1 MSKKYIKNF
10 FYRDQKAFMSVDRC
24 GHVTHEQL
32 RNFVADSRI
41 KNYIRDGYM
50 TREVFTKPNGTTM
63 QGYKLTRQGREF
75 VEKNYGFKDHQHAQS
90 INHDLGIA
98 NKYFSL
104 NEEQRETWRTETEL
118 RNLFEEQL
126 NNLYKT
132 DYDRYTEI
140 REQLENRE
148 ISMPDCSYVTEQG
161 IEVAYEVITN
171 SYGIAEIE
179 AKERYIEI
187 TKMAYETERR

>member
-1 MSKKYIKNF
+1 MTKKYIKNF
-10 FYRDQKAFMSVDRC
+10 FYRDQKALMSVSRC
-24 GHVTHEQL
+24 GHVTHQQL
-32 RNFVADSRI
+32 KNFVADSRI

-50 TREVFTKPNGTTM
+50 TREVFTKPNGITM
-63 QGYKLTRQGREF
+63 EGYKLTRQGREF
-75 VEKNYGFKDHQHAQS
+75 VEKNYGFRDHQHAQS
-90 INHDLGIA
+90 LNHDLGIA

-104 NEEQRETWRTETEL
+104 TEEQRETWRTETEL

-132 DYDRYTEI
+132 DYDSYQEI
-140 REQLENRE
+140 REQLDTRQ

-171 SYGIAEIE
+171 SYGITELQ

-187 TKMAYETERR
+187 TKMQYETERR

>member
-1 MSKKYIKNF
+1 MTKKYIKNF
-10 FYRDQKAFMSVDRC
+10 FYRDQKALMSVSRC
-24 GHVTHEQL
+24 GHVTHQQL
-32 RNFVADSRI
+32 KNFVADSRI

-50 TREVFTKPNGTTM
+50 TREVFTKPNGITM
-63 QGYKLTRQGREF
+63 EGYKLTRQGREF
-75 VEKNYGFKDHQHAQS
+75 VEKNYGFRDHQHAQS
-90 INHDLGIA
+90 LNHDLGIA

-104 NEEQRETWRTETEL
+104 TEEQRETWRTETEL

-132 DYDRYTEI
+132 DYDCYTEI

-148 ISMPDCSYVTEQG
+148 ISMPDCSYINEQG
-161 IEVAYEVITN
+161 VEICFEVITN
-171 SYGIAEIE
+171 SYGIPELQ

>member
-1 MSKKYIKNF
+1 MTKKYIKNF
-10 FYRDQKAFMSVDRC
+10 FYRDQKALISVSRC
-24 GHVTHEQL
+24 GHVTHKQL
-32 RNFVADSRI
+32 KNFVADSRI

-50 TREVFTKPNGTTM
+50 TREVFTKPNGITM
-63 QGYKLTRQGREF
+63 EGYKLTRQGREF

-90 INHDLGIA
+90 INHDLGIS

-104 NEEQRETWRTETEL
+104 NEEQRETWKTETEL
-118 RNLFEEQL
+118 RNEFEEQL

-140 REQLENRE
+140 REQLDNRQ
-148 ISMPDCSYVTEQG
+148 ISMPDCSYQSEQG
-161 IEVAYEVITN
+161 IEIAFEVITN
-171 SYGIAEIE
+171 SYGITEIQ

-187 TKMAYETERR
+187 TKMQYETERR